1 MKVFIVE
8 DERLGLDRLIKLLQE
23 VDPDITVIGY
33 VETVKSAIWWLENN
47 PAPDIIFMDIE
58 LADGQCFEIFNK
70 IEVKSPIIF
79 TTSYDEYA
87 LRAFKVNS
95 VDYLLKPVRREDLAQ
110 SLNKYRSLKSN
121 FVDKDLVNQ
130 NIEKLIS
137 GLQSFQQP
145 KEYRKRFLVKQGQ
158 KLLSVEIDD
167 IAWFSADGKLCFI
180 RTWKNN
186 RFIIDYTLEQLTDML
201 DPEEFFRVNR
211 SYLVNIRSIV
221 SVSPYFNGKLILQ
234 LSPAADINDVIVS
247 REKASDFKHWM
258 GK

>member
-1 MKVFIVE
+1 MKVFIIE

-23 VDPDITVIGY
+23 VDPDITVVGY

-121 FVDKDLVNQ
+121 FVDRDLVNQ

-211 SYLVNIRSIV
+211 SYLVNIRSIA
-221 SVSPYFNGKLILQ
+221 SVSHYFNGKLILQ
-234 LSPAADINDVIVS
+234 LSPAADVNDVIVS